1 MELRD
6 KIAGALYGMAL
17 GDAMGMPAE
26 LWGRERARKFFGGKI
41 TEFIDGPKENDVAF
55 NYNKAQFTDDT
66 GQAMVLLDSLKETDY
81 RPDASDIAKRMLEW
95 AEKENAFENNIL
107 GPTSKV
113 ALANFRDGVDASA
126 ITNKALSN
134 GSSMRIAPIGCLFTP
149 DQRKELID

>member
-55 NYNKAQFTDDT
+55 NYNKI
-66 GQAMVLLDSLKETDY
+66 SLQMI
-81 RPDASDIAKRMLEW
+81 RGRQWFFWIH
-95 AEKENAFENNIL
+95 
-107 GPTSKV
+107 
-113 ALANFRDGVDASA
+113 
-126 ITNKALSN
+126 
-134 GSSMRIAPIGCLFTP
+134 
-149 DQRKELID
+149 

>member
-55 NYNKAQFTDDT
+55 NYEQSFIQWKFYENCTNRLPLYTRSEKRTDRLCVRSFQGNT
-66 GQAMVLLDSLKETDY
+66 YK
-81 RPDASDIAKRMLEW
+81 
-95 AEKENAFENNIL
+95 
-107 GPTSKV
+107 
-113 ALANFRDGVDASA
+113 
-126 ITNKALSN
+126 
-134 GSSMRIAPIGCLFTP
+134 
-149 DQRKELID
+149 

>member
-26 LWGRERARKFFGGKI
+26 LWGRERARKFFGGKL

-66 GQAMVLLDSLKETDY
+66 GQAMVLQTLQSVCWNGLK
-81 RPDASDIAKRMLEW
+81 KRMHF
-95 AEKENAFENNIL
+95 KIIF
-107 GPTSKV
+107 
-113 ALANFRDGVDASA
+113 
-126 ITNKALSN
+126 
-134 GSSMRIAPIGCLFTP
+134 
-149 DQRKELID
+149 

>member
-1 MELRD
+1 MELKD

-66 GQAMVLLDSLKETDY
+66 GQAMVLLDSLKATGFITARRPAFKWALTRSIWTAGET
-81 RPDASDIAKRMLEW
+81 S
-95 AEKENAFENNIL
+95 
-107 GPTSKV
+107 
-113 ALANFRDGVDASA
+113 
-126 ITNKALSN
+126 
-134 GSSMRIAPIGCLFTP
+134 GSSVWA
-149 DQRKELID
+149 

>member
-41 TEFIDGPKENDVAF
+41 TGFIDGPKENDVAF

-66 GQAMVLLDSLKETDY
+66 GHPSRLLSGITSLVMY
-81 RPDASDIAKRMLEW
+81 H
-95 AEKENAFENNIL
+95 
-107 GPTSKV
+107 
-113 ALANFRDGVDASA
+113 
-126 ITNKALSN
+126 LSL
-134 GSSMRIAPIGCLFTP
+134 S
-149 DQRKELID
+149 

>member
-81 RPDASDIAKRMLEW
+81 RPDASDIAKRMLGMITEPFSPL
-95 AEKENAFENNIL
+95 AGNPISVMSS
-107 GPTSKV
+107 PKV
-113 ALANFRDGVDASA
+113 PFFRRLKLPKSP
-126 ITNKALSN
+126 
-134 GSSMRIAPIGCLFTP
+134 R
-149 DQRKELID
+149 